1 MRFAR
6 SFGASLR
13 DLTSGRRVA
22 LFADRAGLDAAEV
35 VRASPLIRARS
46 RTVELHGEVLQLGD
60 WSLRS
65 RRRCP
70 ICVQTDAD
78 DAGQI
83 GIPAEWWATSR
94 SWWDIRSIDVC
105 PEHHVRMIDR
115 CASCGSLHDWKSGL
129 LVCRCGAT
137 NGPRVCIE
145 GDPAF
150 SRYVLG
156 RLSLCHPTLVPV
168 LDGMALDEA
177 VRTAELLGASRL
189 PWSPVKPKRTYADE
203 VTDRL
208 QGLQLA
214 LDWPAGLLKSLDEL
228 VAGYDQRPAQGL
240 IAAYGWVYSEMC
252 MGDVSQA
259 TSGLV
264 AGVVR
269 EHAVRSGIIARDED
283 RLGGDVPETMT
294 AKMAAKCL
302 GYGYERTRRTLEQ
315 AGAIPTGSRR
325 GVAFALDPSAVGQL
339 SRSEQR
345 VPPWALL
352 SIGRTQ
358 ARKLLRDEGLRD
370 AIRPDAAGQASAL
383 VGIISSLAMPGDRQ
397 ANVPLSAACRNM
409 SVPLAAACRG
419 ILEGNV
425 RVRLKGSEAGLR
437 AVLVRQADLAPFR
450 KPRDRMTVEAIARE
464 SGLHHDAVRSL
475 VRCGAFGETERG
487 QVAAAA
493 VRRFLDEHVTAAELS
508 RDRNTSSTAI
518 RRTLEKMGVVPAFGP
533 PECRQLIYRRCDLP
547 TIH

>member
-1 MRFAR
+1 
-6 SFGASLR
+6 LR
-13 DLTSGRRVA
+13 DLTSGRRVE
-22 LFADRAGLDAAEV
+22 LFADRAGLDAEEV

-78 DAGQI
+78 DAGRI

-115 CASCGSLHDWKSGL
+115 CAACGTLHGWKCGL
-129 LVCRCGAT
+129 LVCRCGAR
-137 NGPRVCIE
+137 NGARACIE

-156 RLSLCHPTLVPV
+156 RLSLCLPTSVPI
-168 LDGMALDEA
+168 LDGMVLSEA
-177 VRTAELLGASRL
+177 VRTSELLGASRL
-189 PWSPVKPKRTYADE
+189 TWSPTKPKRTYAE
-203 VTDRL
+203 ESEDRL
-208 QGLQLA
+208 QGLRIA
-214 LDWPAGLLKSLDEL
+214 CDWPSGLLKSLDEL
-228 VAGYDQRPAQGL
+228 VAGYALRPASGL

-252 MGDVSQA
+252 MGDVSRA
-259 TSGLV
+259 TSDLV
-264 AGVVR
+264 IDVVR
-269 EHAVRSGIIARDED
+269 EHAVRSGIIASDED
-283 RLGGDVPETMT
+283 RLGGVVPATIT

-325 GVAFALDPSAVGQL
+325 GVAFALDPSAVRRL
-339 SRSEQR
+339 SSER
-345 VPPWALL
+345 RLPSSARL

-358 ARKLLRDEGLRD
+358 ARNLLRDERLRL
-370 AIRPDAAGQASAL
+370 AVPPDAGDRVSAL
-383 VGIISSLAMPGDRQ
+383 VSVVRSLALPGDRQ
-397 ANVPLSAACRNM
+397 ATVPLPLACRNM

-419 ILEGNV
+419 IIDRKV
-425 RVRLKGSEAGLR
+425 RVRLGGTDEGLR
-437 AVLVRQADLAPFR
+437 AVLVRQADLAALR
-450 KPRDRMTVEAIARE
+450 ARSDRMTVQAIARE
-464 SGLHHDAVRSL
+464 SGLHHEAVRAL

-487 QVAAAA
+487 QVSAVA

-508 RDRNTSSTAI
+508 RDRNTSPSAV
-518 RRTLEKMGVVPAFGP
+518 RRTLERMGVVPAFGP
-533 PECRQLIYRRCDLP
+533 PECRQLIYLRCDLP
-547 TIH
+547 TVH